1 MKLKQRF
8 NLASVSK
15 PLTAL
20 GILLLVQENKIKLD
34 DDINKWFANLPYDNI
49 TVRHLLQ
56 HTSGLPDYIELFAD
70 HWNESTFV
78 SNEDV
83 LQLLTQYAPP
93 RLFEA
98 GEQMVYSS
106 MYYYPC

>member
-49 TVRHLLQ
+49 TVRHLL
-56 HTSGLPDYIELFAD
+56 
-70 HWNESTFV
+70 
-78 SNEDV
+78 
-83 LQLLTQYAPP
+83 
-93 RLFEA
+93 
-98 GEQMVYSS
+98 
-106 MYYYPC
+106 